1 LFSRRQRSST
11 ARPIGS
17 GVVSGIGDDDP
28 SAIGTYAQIGA
39 AFGLALVW
47 APIAAL
53 PIIVAV
59 QVAVS
64 RLGVVHGIG
73 LVGVAKRQLPR
84 WLVVAVFVPVLL
96 ASVFTLGADLRAMAN
111 ATGLIVP
118 LPDGFLLACLTLISF
133 GLPIFLPYRRY
144 RTVLRWFALGIVA
157 YLGVVLVADVDWASV
172 LDNVLRP
179 HVPWDRSGVGA
190 LIAVVGAAVSP
201 YIIVWQANAEVE
213 ESRLT
218 PGAPPPGAEWHRR
231 AAVDVVAGLTTAIV
245 AAVAIVIASATAL
258 HTAGI
263 TKVQTADD
271 AARALEPLLGRAAG
285 AAFAIGLLGVG
296 LLAAP
301 ILAGGAAFIGSE
313 LFGLRAGLGRRLKD
327 APGFYALLV
336 AAAVA
341 ALSLEVF
348 GVPPVRA
355 LYYASIANGVAAPGL
370 LLLVLWLARSRRVL
384 GAARIGRTGAA
395 LIALGALAGVA
406 LPVAYFMLP
415 T

>member
-1 LFSRRQRSST
+1 
-11 ARPIGS
+11 
-17 GVVSGIGDDDP
+17 
-28 SAIGTYAQIGA
+28 
-39 AFGLALVW
+39 
-47 APIAAL
+47 
-53 PIIVAV
+53 
-59 QVAVS
+59 
-64 RLGVVHGIG
+64 
-73 LVGVAKRQLPR
+73 
-84 WLVVAVFVPVLL
+84 
-96 ASVFTLGADLRAMAN
+96 
-111 ATGLIVP
+111 
-118 LPDGFLLACLTLISF
+118 
-133 GLPIFLPYRRY
+133 
-144 RTVLRWFALGIVA
+144 
-157 YLGVVLVADVDWASV
+157 
-172 LDNVLRP
+172 
-179 HVPWDRSGVGA
+179 
-190 LIAVVGAAVSP
+190 
-201 YIIVWQANAEVE
+201 
-213 ESRLT
+213 
-218 PGAPPPGAEWHRR
+218 
-231 AAVDVVAGLTTAIV
+231 VDVVAGLTTAIV

-384 GAARIGRTGAA
+384 GGARIGRTGAA

-406 LPVAYFMLP
+406 LPVAYFALP

>member
-1 LFSRRQRSST
+1 
-11 ARPIGS
+11 
-17 GVVSGIGDDDP
+17 
-28 SAIGTYAQIGA
+28 
-39 AFGLALVW
+39 
-47 APIAAL
+47 
-53 PIIVAV
+53 
-59 QVAVS
+59 
-64 RLGVVHGIG
+64 
-73 LVGVAKRQLPR
+73 
-84 WLVVAVFVPVLL
+84 
-96 ASVFTLGADLRAMAN
+96 
-111 ATGLIVP
+111 
-118 LPDGFLLACLTLISF
+118 
-133 GLPIFLPYRRY
+133 
-144 RTVLRWFALGIVA
+144 
-157 YLGVVLVADVDWASV
+157 
-172 LDNVLRP
+172 
-179 HVPWDRSGVGA
+179 

-384 GAARIGRTGAA
+384 GGARIGRTGAA

-406 LPVAYFMLP
+406 LPVAYFALP